1 MHGRIALAM
10 AEPRTERG
18 RETRAKILATAAGL
32 FHERGVTAT
41 SVEQV
46 LAAAQAGKSQ
56 FYRYFPSKDDLVSEV
71 IHYQSDRYLGWQRT
85 VLERLD
91 NWEGLEAYFDALV
104 AAYAER
110 ELIGGCPIGALA
122 AELADQ
128 NEAHRRELA
137 EAFSLWEASIEQAMA
152 KMRAAEMLRPDADP
166 SRLAA
171 VTLAGIQGGY
181 LLSTLNKDVRPM
193 KDALDAI
200 LAYLRSFA
208 VPDDARRAGGKALR

>member
-1 MHGRIALAM
+1 M
-10 AEPRTERG
+10 A
-18 RETRAKILATAAGL
+18 AAARL

-56 FYRYFPSKDDLVSEV
+56 FYRYFPSKVDLVSEV
-71 IHYQSDRYLGWQRT
+71 IRYQSDRYLGWQRT
-85 VLERLD
+85 LLERLD
-91 NWEGLEAYFDALV
+91 SWEGLEAYFDALV
-104 AAYAER
+104 ASYAER
-110 ELIGGCPIGALA
+110 ELVGGCPIGSLA

-137 EAFSLWEASIEQAMA
+137 EAFSLWEASLAQAMA
-152 KMRAAEMLRPDADP
+152 NMRAAKKLRSDADP

-171 VTLAGIQGGY
+171 TTLTGIQGAY
-181 LLSTLNKDVRPM
+181 LLSTLNKDVGPM
-193 KDALDAI
+193 KNALEAT

-208 VPDDARRAGGKALR
+208 PPSTMGEEPGAQR